1 MTVLKV
7 NGTILPSPSELSIQR
22 YNLVTEAGRSPE
34 TGDLFAKLIARKI
47 RIDAKWKHIPDST
60 LKNMLDL
67 IDGNGLFFTLTY
79 IDAGSVEKTITAY
92 RGNVQYGLYMIKNGE
107 PVWLDISIPFIQK

>member
-22 YNLVTEAGRSPE
+22 YNLVNEAGRSPE

-47 RIDAKWKHIPDST
+47 RIDAKWKYIPDST

-67 IDGNGLFFTLTY
+67 IDANGLFFTLTY
-79 IDAGSVEKTITAY
+79 IDVGNIEKTITAY
-92 RGNVQYGLYMIKNGE
+92 RGDVQYGLYMIKNGE

>member
-1 MTVLKV
+1 MSILRV
-7 NGTILPSPSELSIQR
+7 NDIELPAPSELNISR
-22 YNLVTEAGRSPE
+22 YNLTTEAGRSPE

-67 IDGNGLFFTLTY
+67 IDANGLFFTLTY
-79 IDAGSVEKTITAY
+79 IDVGNIEKTITAY
-92 RGNVQYGLYMIKNGE
+92 RGDVQYGLYMIKNGE

>member
-22 YNLVTEAGRSPE
+22 YNLVNEAGRSPE
-34 TGDLFAKLIARKI
+34 TGDLFATLIARKV
-47 RIDAKWKHIPDST
+47 RIDAKWKNISDSV

-67 IDGNGLFFTLTY
+67 IDGQGLFFDLTY
-79 IDAGSVEKTITAY
+79 LDAGKVEKTITAY
-92 RGNVQYGLYMIKNGE
+92 RGDIQYGLYIVKDGE